1 MTLWDSKRS
10 LDPPPQSCLNVTL
23 REGREERAESS
34 RGLTSVTRD
43 PGASQKQMG
52 PRREGNREAKH
63 CPGTPFPPY
72 NHRDVGGLQGKKP
85 KQCRVGTCPGSCC
98 NEQQR
103 QDVHTSVSGPGLS
116 LLLALSVSMAC
127 EEGQAQKEG

>member
-10 LDPPPQSCLNVTL
+10 LDLPPVPPQCHSQAGKR
-23 REGREERAESS
+23 REGREQQ
-34 RGLTSVTRD
+34 GIH
-43 PGASQKQMG
+43 QCNQG
-52 PRREGNREAKH
+52 PRSIPETDGAQEGRETGRRSTVLGPH
-63 CPGTPFPPY
+63 FHLTTTGMW
-72 NHRDVGGLQGKKP
+72 GGLQGKKL
-85 KQCRVGTCPGSCC
+85 KQGRVGTCPGSCC

-103 QDVHTSVSGPGLS
+103 QDLHTSVSGPGLA

>member
-10 LDPPPQSCLNVTL
+10 LDPLPQSRLNVTL

-52 PRREGNREAKH
+52 PRWEGKQGGEALSWDPISTLQPQG
-63 CPGTPFPPY
+63 C
-72 NHRDVGGLQGKKP
+72 GGLTGEETKAVQGWDLP
-85 KQCRVGTCPGSCC
+85 RF
-98 NEQQR
+98 
-103 QDVHTSVSGPGLS
+103 
-116 LLLALSVSMAC
+116 LL
-127 EEGQAQKEG
+127 